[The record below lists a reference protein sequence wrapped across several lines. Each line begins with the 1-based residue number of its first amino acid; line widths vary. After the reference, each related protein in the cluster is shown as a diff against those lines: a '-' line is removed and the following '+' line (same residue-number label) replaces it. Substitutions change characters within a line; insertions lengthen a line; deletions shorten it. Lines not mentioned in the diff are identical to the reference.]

1 MLNLKFVR
9 FLKYAPLVFVP
20 SFVVIV
26 FVFSTITNID
36 NEAFRYKLKQIFL
49 DSDQGISKQTFF
61 WFLAGA
67 LLVVIFYDVIR
78 FLISKRLSSF
88 RSLHDDNENYF

>member
-20 SFVVIV
+20 SFVGIV
-26 FVFSTITNID
+26 FVYSTITDID
-36 NEAFRYKLKQIFL
+36 NELYRQKLKLIFE
-49 DSDQGISKQTFF
+49 DSDQGISKTTFF

-78 FLISKRLSSF
+78 FLISKRL
-88 RSLHDDNENYF
+88 